1 MKLDNFSESMYFYA
15 VRVIGYLLP
24 PVILA
29 ACRDY
34 RFVRDWLTYALYAI
48 SPLLN
53 LAAGAAPAPVG
64 GHVWT
69 RVKDLRGKI
78 MLAVS
83 AVVIFLVLC
92 MVPRL
97 FSSRWGAVLPSVFAA
112 SALAAALFPVKDEEE
127 QK

>member
-1 MKLDNFSESMYFYA
+1 MKLDNFSESLYFYA

-64 GHVWT
+64 GYVWT
-69 RVKDLRGKI
+69 RVKDVRSKVL
-78 MLAVS
+78 LAVS
-83 AVVIFLVLC
+83 AVVIFLLLC
-92 MVPRL
+92 MVPKL

-112 SALAAALFPVKDEEE
+112 SAITAALFPIKDEEDKE
-127 QK
+127 